1 MILTEPVYNVL
12 NHKKNFDFIFLGML
26 KNNNQEDAYDAAL
39 DIVREY
45 APNFKHYKDFD
56 SYRVI
61 LANSQDRG
69 PVLSN
74 YKPNLDIPV
83 DVIDAIC
90 KGIDELFHKHLKRV
104 KVRKMAYDACVKEI
118 NIYFPHYKPHKNYQ
132 SYKASESIR
141 HKNKLNDKFKNNKKP
156 IRKVKKTL

>member
-1 MILTEPVYNVL
+1 M
-12 NHKKNFDFIFLGML
+12 
-26 KNNNQEDAYDAAL
+26 
-39 DIVREY
+39 
-45 APNFKHYKDFD
+45 
-56 SYRVI
+56 
-61 LANSQDRG
+61 ANSQDRG
-69 PVLSN
+69 PVVSN

-141 HKNKLNDKFKNNKKP
+141 HKNKSIEKKKR
-156 IRKVKKTL
+156 IVKKQSKLLVK